1 MSVSI
6 FLANVEAIIQN
17 GNATEHTYRPALK
30 TLLES
35 LLTGYTAI
43 NEPKQAEYGAPD
55 FVIQQ
60 HTTPIGHVEAKS
72 IGVELPTII
81 ADSGR
86 DMPKTTNGKQLKRY
100 RAALPNLLYTD
111 GLVWYWFV
119 AGEVRTEV
127 PICIA
132 TWDKRTHKL
141 HRSNTAET
149 DLTTL
154 IEQFAQYV
162 GGIVGTPKDLAHRL
176 AQIAR
181 WLDEEIGKI
190 LQQEEQ
196 QGSLHQQL
204 NAFRQT
210 LLPNLAPTEFADMY
224 AQTLVYGLFAARVAL
239 SESPIFTRYD
249 AAHAIP
255 KTNPFLRKMFQQ
267 IAGFDL
273 DERIAWLVD
282 DCVRLLERTDMAE
295 VLRDFGKVT
304 KQEDPVVH
312 FYETFLAAYD
322 PKTREMRG
330 VYYTPEPV
338 VSYIVR
344 SVDHLLQTCF
354 GKPMGLAEDDTLILD
369 PATGTATFLH
379 TVVQH
384 IYATL
389 QDWGIADTWNQ
400 YVPEK
405 LLPRLFGFE
414 LLMAPY
420 TIAHLKLSMLLQQLG
435 YTFGS
440 NERLCIYLTNALS
453 TAPTGQYALP
463 FVQFIAEEGKA
474 ADEIKHSKPVMVILG
489 NPPYSG
495 HSANKAQWIDDLLHG
510 KLPDGASTENY
521 YEVDGE
527 PLGERNSKWLQD
539 DYVKFMRFGQWRISQ
554 TAEGILAFISNNGY
568 LDNPTFRG
576 MRESLLHEFDT
587 IYILNLHGS
596 SKKKERAPDGS
607 PDENVFDIQQ
617 GVAIGILVKTS
628 SSREHATV
636 YYADVWGSRDGK
648 YAYLWDWD
656 VTTTDWQQIHPDP
669 LWYMFIPK
677 NTHLCQEYQQGWDI
691 PKSMPRTLLGPNSHR
706 DHFAIAFDY
715 ATARSRI
722 RDLANTR
729 LDDQTIREK
738 YTIADT
744 RDWSLQKARKQV
756 TDDIAPVQ
764 CIYRPFDIRYMLYGD
779 FAFDYHRPDVNN
791 QLLLPNLALITTRQT
806 KEPFSLFVCDKPA
819 GQHKLATPYD
829 GSYLSPLY
837 LYPNG
842 KVPEML
848 FEHENGRRPNF
859 SAPFIAY
866 VEHRL
871 GLTFIPDGSGDLM
884 STVGPEDVFHY
895 LYAVLHSPTYRSR
908 YAELLK
914 IDFPRIPITS
924 DTSLFKTLVG
934 YGAALVDLHLLRTP
948 SKERRV
954 GGAGGASIL
963 AKPGEQGVTQH
974 QATNGA
980 IGKITYDET
989 QQRVMLDTNSYFAG
1003 VEPSVWTMQ
1012 IGGYQP
1018 LQKWLKDRKGRTL
1031 SFDEVV
1037 HYMRMVVALRET
1049 QHLMLAID
1057 AAIPGLPLR

>member
-1 MSVSI
+1 M
-6 FLANVEAIIQN
+6 LHTHLN
-17 GNATEHTYRPALK
+17 G
-30 TLLES
+30 
-35 LLTGYTAI
+35 
-43 NEPKQAEYGAPD
+43 
-55 FVIQQ
+55 
-60 HTTPIGHVEAKS
+60 
-72 IGVELPTII
+72 
-81 ADSGR
+81 
-86 DMPKTTNGKQLKRY
+86 
-100 RAALPNLLYTD
+100 
-111 GLVWYWFV
+111 
-119 AGEVRTEV
+119 
-127 PICIA
+127 
-132 TWDKRTHKL
+132 
-141 HRSNTAET
+141 
-149 DLTTL
+149 
-154 IEQFAQYV
+154 
-162 GGIVGTPKDLAHRL
+162 
-176 AQIAR
+176 
-181 WLDEEIGKI
+181 
-190 LQQEEQ
+190 
-196 QGSLHQQL
+196 
-204 NAFRQT
+204 FRQT

-389 QDWGIADTWNQ
+389 QREGLADTWNQ

-435 YTFGS
+435 YTFDS
-440 NERLCIYLTNALS
+440 QERLGVYLTNALIDLPERQ
-453 TAPTGQYALP
+453 TTLP
-463 FVQFIAEEGKA
+463 FTTFIVQEGQDAREVKQTM
-474 ADEIKHSKPVMVILG
+474 PVMVVLG

-495 HSANKAQWIDDLLHG
+495 HSANASWETVRAAGRSKRVLNGIGALLQ
-510 KLPDGASTENY
+510 DY
-521 YEVDGE
+521 YTVDGQ
-527 PLGERNSKWLQD
+527 PLGERNPKWLQD
-539 DYVKFMRFGQWRISQ
+539 DYVKFIRFGQWRISQ
-554 TAEGILAFISNNGY
+554 TGEGILAFISNNSY

-576 MRESLLHEFDT
+576 MRQSLLQTFDT
-587 IYILNLHGS
+587 IYLLNLHGN
-596 SKKKERAPDGS
+596 SKKKEHAPDGS
-607 PDENVFDIQQ
+607 LDENVFDIQQ
-617 GVAIGILVKTS
+617 GVAIGLFIKHS
-628 SSREHATV
+628 SSENLATV
-636 YYADVWGSRDGK
+636 YYADLWGDREGK
-648 YAYLWDWD
+648 YAALMQQD
-656 VTTTDWQQIHPDP
+656 VATTLWQQVKPASP
-669 LWYMFIPK
+669 WYLFLPQ
-677 NTHLCQEYQQGWDI
+677 NTAMLGEYEQGWAVPHI
-691 PKSMPRTLLGPNSHR
+691 LPLHSVG
-706 DHFAIAFDY
+706 IV
-715 ATARSRI
+715 TARDRLTVQWSRQEMV
-722 RDLANTR
+722 
-729 LDDQTIREK
+729 QTVEEFGGCREEEAREK
-738 YTIADT
+738 YALGADA
-744 RDWSLQKARKQV
+744 RDWKVALAQQ
-756 TDDIAPVQ
+756 DIQHHSDTQAHITP
-764 CIYRPFDIRYMLYGD
+764 ILYRPFDQRYTYYTGKDRGFLCRPRSQVMRHILKDANIGFITIR
-779 FAFDYHRPDVNN
+779 RSRN
-791 QLLLPNLALITTRQT
+791 QAAWNYWFVAAVPIAGATAVTALDINY
-806 KEPFSLFVCDKPA
+806 FF
-819 GQHKLATPYD
+819 
-829 GSYLSPLY
+829 PLY
-837 LYPNG
+837 LYPTAQEVESG
-842 KVPEML
+842 LYAADE
-848 FEHENGRRPNF
+848 RRPNLSDGF
-859 SAPFIAY
+859 MQDLETRMKLA
-866 VEHRL
+866 
-871 GLTFIPDGSGDLM
+871 FIPDGSGDLM